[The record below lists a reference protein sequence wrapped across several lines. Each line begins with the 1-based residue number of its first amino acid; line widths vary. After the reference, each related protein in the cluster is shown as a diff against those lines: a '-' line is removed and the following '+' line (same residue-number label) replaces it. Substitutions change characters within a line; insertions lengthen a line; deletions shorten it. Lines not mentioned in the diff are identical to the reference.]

1 VSEALAGTIL
11 LALLFLFFSLGLE
24 IAFSLGLIGLL
35 GLLWLKGWTVGL
47 GVVGSVAWSNASSF
61 SFVAVPLF
69 VFMSAILL
77 HSGIGQSLYAAVAR
91 WVGFLPGGLAVASVF
106 ACAIFAAV
114 SGSSV
119 ATAATIGMI
128 AIPEMESRGYHKPLI
143 YGSLAAGGTLGILI
157 PPSIPMIIFGVMTE
171 TSVGQ
176 LYIIFGVMTETSV
189 GQLYMAGILPG
200 ILLALL
206 FAAYIVGYAMV
217 YPGRAPRGEEGSVP
231 LREKLRSLVE
241 VAPIALL
248 IVVVLGSMY
257 FGIVT
262 PTEAAAL
269 GVSMSL
275 LLAVTIGRLS
285 WPGLVRAFHETVR
298 TTSMI
303 MLIIIFASIF
313 SHVIALLGTPKA
325 LLGLVTGLDLAPWM
339 VFAMIFGIL
348 IAIAYALEELSV
360 MIIMLPILFPLV
372 TGLGFDPVWFGI
384 VMIVWL
390 EMGFITPPVGINLF
404 VIQGVA
410 RGSSMRDIAVGS
422 TPFVLL
428 MILLVVILFL
438 FPDLALW
445 LPRQMMPGSR

>member
-1 VSEALAGTIL
+1 MSEALAGTLL

-24 IAFSLGLIGLL
+24 IAFSLGLVGLL

-77 HSGIGQSLYAAVAR
+77 HAGIGQSLYAAVAR
-91 WVGFLPGGLAVASVF
+91 WVGFLPGGLAVASIF

-128 AIPEMESRGYHKPLI
+128 AIPEMETRGYHKPLI

-157 PPSIPMIIFGVMTE
+157 PPSVPM
-171 TSVGQ
+171 
-176 LYIIFGVMTETSV
+176 IIFGVMTETSV

-200 ILLALL
+200 ILLGLL
-206 FAAYIVGYAMV
+206 FAAYIVAYAML
-217 YPGRAPRGEEGSVP
+217 YPDRAPRGEEGRAP

-241 VAPIALL
+241 VAPIVLL

-275 LLAVTIGRLS
+275 LLAVTIGRLT

-313 SHVIALLGTPKA
+313 SHVIALLGTPRA
-325 LLGLVTGLDLAPWM
+325 LLGLVTGLNLAPWM
-339 VFAMIFGIL
+339 VFALIFGVL

-422 TPFVLL
+422 TPFVLIL
-428 MILLVVILFL
+428 ILLVVILFL
-438 FPDLALW
+438 VPELALW
-445 LPRQMMPGSR
+445 LPRQMMAGPR

>member
-1 VSEALAGTIL
+1 VSEALAGTVL

-157 PPSIPMIIFGVMTE
+157 PPSVPM
-171 TSVGQ
+171 
-176 LYIIFGVMTETSV
+176 IIFGVMTETSV

-428 MILLVVILFL
+428 MILLVVILF
-438 FPDLALW
+438 FVPDLALW
-445 LPRQMMPGSR
+445 LPRQMMPGPG